1 MSCSSTSS
9 TTLPSAT
16 PGKGISSITRTAGT
30 GLAGSTD
37 TYTITYT
44 DGTTSTFTVVNGA
57 NGAAG
62 AAGTNGTNGIIIK
75 SNNIT
80 VDTPVSGAYQT
91 LKSYTLSANTLT
103 QDGDALEVTGFIV
116 TSGTSANKNVKLLIG
131 GTDAMPTISGLGYLV
146 IDASVNNGAM
156 NFKAVI
162 TRKSATTVFI
172 TYEVTDMYQ
181 APFYK
186 VISISSFYEAS
197 ITVNNLTSASNLID
211 LQGFTTA
218 PDTIVAK
225 QLMIKY
231 LKKE

>member
-1 MSCSSTSS
+1 MSCSSSSS

-16 PGKGISSITRTAGT
+16 AGRGISTITRTAGT

-44 DGTTSTFTVVNGA
+44 DGTTSTYTVVNGA

-62 AAGTNGTNGIIIK
+62 SNGTNGNNGIIIK

-80 VDTPVSGAYQT
+80 VDTPVSGAFQT
-91 LKSYTLSANTLT
+91 LKSYSLSSGVLT
-103 QDGDALEVTGFIV
+103 QDGDALEVTGFVV
-116 TSGTSANKNVKLLIG
+116 TSGTTSDKYVKLMLAG
-131 GTDAMPTISGLGYLV
+131 VDAMPTIAGLGYLKL
-146 IDASVNNGAM
+146 DGHSPLTM

-172 TYEVTDMYQ
+172 TYEVNGYSLS
-181 APFYK
+181 PFYMLS
-186 VISISSFYEAS
+186 SIATSFYEAS
-197 ITVNNLTSASNLID
+197 ITINNMDSLANLID
-211 LQGFTTA
+211 LQGATTA

-225 QLMIKY
+225 QLMVKY